1 MTIAPPLP
9 CPECGAPLVLKHGMH
24 GSFFGCSQFR
34 FTGCSGTH
42 SAHQSGK
49 YVGQP
54 MGTPATA
61 DVKLARTRA
70 HREFDQ
76 IWITGRMTRSKAYV
90 WLQKVLQLTKRDAHI
105 AKMDLAQCEQLLS
118 EIQRLGKKRPT

>member
-9 CPECGAPLVLKHGMH
+9 CPECGAPLLLKQGQH

-42 SAHQSGK
+42 SAHQQT
-49 YVGQP
+49 GQP

-61 DVKLARTRA
+61 DVKAARTRA

-76 IWITGRMTRSKAYV
+76 LWMTGRMTRSKAYV
-90 WLQKVLQLTKRDAHI
+90 WLQKVLQLTKRDAHL
-105 AKMDLAQCEQLLS
+105 AKMDLAQCERLMKA
-118 EIQRLGKKRPT
+118 IHNLGK